1 MKQLMIF
8 FVMFLGLF
16 FTTSAMSH
24 HAAEGI
30 VSDEVWDMVDVL
42 VADVHQDLDFDAVVD
57 SMVVVT
63 DIAALSACPG
73 NSGCGGSLFLQ
84 TSAVV
89 PDDDVDEILSAFDDA
104 IAIINSAPK
113 GTTTNGPMFVDAFDL
128 DDDTS
133 RIIVLEPIGSGNSQ
147 ETWVQEH
154 QN

>member
-1 MKQLMIF
+1 MKRLMIYCA
-8 FVMFLGLF
+8 MFLGMF
-16 FTTSAMSH
+16 FTATVMSH

-63 DIAALSACPG
+63 DIATLSAFPG
-73 NSGCGGSLFLQ
+73 SSGGGSLFLQ

-128 DDDTS
+128 GDSTT
-133 RIIVLEPIGSGNSQ
+133 RIVVLEPIGSGNSQ

-154 QN
+154 QD